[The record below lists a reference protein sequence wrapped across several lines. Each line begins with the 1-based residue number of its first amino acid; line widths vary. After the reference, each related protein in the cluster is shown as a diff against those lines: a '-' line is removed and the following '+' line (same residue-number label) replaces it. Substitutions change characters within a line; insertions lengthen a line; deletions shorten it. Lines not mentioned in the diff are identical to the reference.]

1 MDLRDTIAAFRAGW
15 FLPVIGMIL
24 GGAVGAGTTQAM
36 TPTYTSSAQLWVTST
51 DASST
56 TAAFQ
61 GTQFAES
68 RVPSYVE
75 ILGSEVLADSVIDR
89 LDLDLTAAQL
99 QERVEAS
106 VRPDTT
112 VLDIVVTDTS
122 AERAR
127 DIAVAVAAEFTELVL
142 AVEET
147 TTTPT
152 DPDEVPVTTVPVEIQ
167 PLGTPAIAEEPASPN
182 LVANTAVGVLIGL
195 LVGLVLAYA
204 RVRMDR
210 SVRDAKVAAA
220 AAGVPVIGAVARDR
234 QLASQHVLERHS
246 RSGNAE
252 AFRQLRTNLQFLDV
266 DQPPR
271 VIMVSSAAGAEGKTT
286 LAVNLAVTL
295 AEGGHRVAL
304 VDSDLRHPRV
314 VEYLGLSD
322 GAGLTSVLA
331 GTAEL
336 DDVLQSYDNG
346 RLAVLGAGSI
356 PPNPSELLA
365 SGKLLGVVD
374 RLRATHDFVV
384 FDTPPLLPVADGS
397 AVAVAMDGVLLA
409 VRQGK
414 TRQDELERAAAV
426 LDRVGARR
434 LGVVLTHAPASALP
448 QASGYQG
455 EPPTEP
461 EPKLRP
467 AAAQETPQAPG
478 ERSGDG
484 GGTEPA
490 RATTREAPAAAPR
503 PDVPA
508 ATRPDVPAAT
518 RPDVPPPPA
527 GATRPAVPK
536 DPATTEIPAV
546 GSTAPRHSDSTTR
559 G

>member
-1 MDLRDTIAAFRAGW
+1 MELRDTIAAFRAGW
-15 FLPVIGMIL
+15 FLPVIGVL
-24 GGAVGAGTTQAM
+24 VGGAVGAGTTQAM

-99 QERVEAS
+99 QERIEAS

-167 PLGTPAIAEEPASPN
+167 PLGTPAIAEEPSSPN
-182 LVANTAVGVLIGL
+182 PVANTAVGVLIGL

-210 SVRDAKVAAA
+210 SVRDAKVASA

-234 QLASQHVLERHS
+234 QLASEHVLERHS

-295 AEGGHRVAL
+295 AEGGRRVAL

-314 VEYLGLSD
+314 AKYLGLSD

-331 GTAEL
+331 GTADL

-346 RLAVLGAGSI
+346 RLSVLGAGAI

-365 SGKLLGVVD
+365 SGKLPGVVD

-434 LGVVLTHAPASALP
+434 LGVVLTHAPASAL

-478 ERSGDG
+478 ERSGDD

-490 RATTREAPAAAPR
+490 GATTREAPAA
-503 PDVPA
+503 PA
-508 ATRPDVPAAT
+508 AAPRPDVPAAT

-527 GATRPAVPK
+527 GATRAEVPT
-536 DPATTEIPAV
+536 DPPTTEIPVV
-546 GSTAPRHSDSTTR
+546 GSTAPRHSDSTS
-559 G
+559 GN